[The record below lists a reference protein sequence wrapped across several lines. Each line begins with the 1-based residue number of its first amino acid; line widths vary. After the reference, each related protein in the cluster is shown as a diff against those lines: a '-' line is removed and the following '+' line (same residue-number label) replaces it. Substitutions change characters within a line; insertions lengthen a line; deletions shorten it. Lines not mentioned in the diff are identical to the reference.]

1 MTFTPRLLLVD
12 LSGSLK
18 HLPEDGALYSTNP
31 QSSSENALSSIQ
43 KDIFWEEDGIEVVH
57 SDPNTEKP
65 EFQRDLDDPEVNM
78 EEKEYNLSENV
89 STWTDFLYSRYHPRS
104 INVIRDYKHADERD
118 SLDTFSNG
126 KLLWNTEP
134 FQDEF
139 SDRIRQYVEE
149 CDFLQGFQNIFDI
162 SNGFSGLSLSCM
174 EYLNEEYSKSI
185 LAVPVFTPKS
195 VTYENADE
203 AMSNAIRIVNI
214 ALTYNSLTEHSSM
227 FLPLSLNGREWKTPG
242 ESRKFPQLT
251 YKSDNLYE
259 TSSILA
265 TYLDTLTLKYRFK
278 NAASHLPGFCSDL
291 TNYGR
296 KLTAGALALPF
307 QMQSEEDLIDCLD
320 KFEGDLFTQIS
331 PNTQI
336 GTDYVV
342 QSAFVRGIPKN
353 RLKKPMQSA
362 NLQMR
367 MAAYRCD
374 NVSEMFQLYFQC
386 KNHASLAHVA
396 AMPTAMATKLPFPHE
411 MFDSKMNLDGF
422 LADFDRKTNEKVI
435 SVPTLATVQNSGDI
449 ANTLETLHREAE
461 RIKIKK
467 IHRFRETG
475 FEEDE
480 YEEMLEN
487 LLNFKDNY
495 EDNFEL

>member
-12 LSGSLK
+12 LAGSLK
-18 HLPEDGALYSTNP
+18 HLPEEGVLYSNAQ
-31 QSSSENALSSIQ
+31 QSTSADVLSSIQ
-43 KDIFWEEDGIEVVH
+43 KDIAWEEDGIEVVH
-57 SDPNTEKP
+57 SDPGIVKP
-65 EFQRDLDDPEVNM
+65 EFQRDLDDPDVNM
-78 EEKEYNLSENV
+78 EEKQYNLSENV
-89 STWTDFLYSRYHPRS
+89 NTWTDFLYSRYHPRS
-104 INVIRDYKHADERD
+104 INVLRDYKHSDEKN

-126 KLLWNTEP
+126 NLLWRTEL

-139 SDRIRQYVEE
+139 CDRIRQYVEE

-162 SNGFSGLSLSCM
+162 SNGFAGLSMSCM
-174 EYLNEEYSKSI
+174 EYLNEEYAKSTM
-185 LAVPVFTPKS
+185 AVPVFTPKS
-195 VTYENADE
+195 VFYENADE

-214 ALTYNSLTEHSSM
+214 ALTYNGLIEHSSM
-227 FLPLSLNGREWKTPG
+227 FLPLSLRAREWKTPG

-259 TSSILA
+259 TSAIIA

-278 NAASHLPGFCSDL
+278 NTASYLPGFCSDL

-296 KLTAGALALPF
+296 KLTAGAMSLPF

-320 KFEGDLFTQIS
+320 RVEGDLFTQIS

-353 RLKKPMQSA
+353 RLKRPMQSA
-362 NLQMR
+362 KLQMK

-374 NVSEMFQLYFQC
+374 SVSEMFQLYFQC

-396 AMPTAMATKLPFPHE
+396 AMPTAMATKLPYPSE
-411 MFDSKMNLDGF
+411 MFDSKITFDGF
-422 LADFDRKTNEKVI
+422 LGDFDRKTNDKVI
-435 SVPTLATVQNSGDI
+435 SVPTLATVQSSGDI

-461 RIKIKK
+461 RVKIKK

-480 YEEMLEN
+480 YEAMLEN
-487 LLNFKDNY
+487 LLQFKDNY
-495 EDNFEL
+495 EDNYEL

>member
-1 MTFTPRLLLVD
+1 MD
-12 LSGSLK
+12 LAGSLK

-31 QSSSENALSSIQ
+31 QSTSEDVLSSIQ
-43 KDIFWEEDGIEVVH
+43 NDILWEEDGIEVVH
-57 SDPNTEKP
+57 NDTNTEKP
-65 EFQRDLDDPEVNM
+65 EFQRDLEDPDVNM
-78 EEKEYNLSENV
+78 EEKEYNLSDNV
-89 STWTDFLYSRYHPRS
+89 NTWSDFLYSRYHPRS
-104 INVIRDYKHADERD
+104 INVIRDYKCSDEKD

-126 KLLWNTEP
+126 KALWSSEP
-134 FQDEF
+134 FKDDF
-139 SDRIRQYVEE
+139 MDRIRQYVEE
-149 CDFLQGFQNIFDI
+149 CDSLQGFQNIFDI

-174 EYLNEEYSKSI
+174 EYLNEEYSKST

-195 VTYENADE
+195 VLFENADE

-214 ALTYNSLTEHSSM
+214 ALTYNGLIEHSSM
-227 FLPLSLNGREWKTPG
+227 FLPLSLREREWKAPG
-242 ESRKFPQLT
+242 KPRKFPQLT
-251 YKSDNLYE
+251 YKADNLYE
-259 TSSILA
+259 TSAILA

-278 NAASHLPGFCSDL
+278 NAASYLPGFCSDL

-307 QMQSEEDLIDCLD
+307 QMKSEEDLIDCLD
-320 KFEGDLFTQIS
+320 KFEGDLFTEIS
-331 PNTQI
+331 PNTKI

-353 RLKKPMQSA
+353 RLKRPMQSA
-362 NLQMR
+362 QLQMR

-374 NVSEMFQLYFQC
+374 NISEMFQLYFQC
-386 KNHASLAHVA
+386 KNHASLTHVA
-396 AMPTAMATKLPFPHE
+396 AMPTAFPTKLPYPSE
-411 MFDSKMNLDGF
+411 MFNSKMTFDGF
-422 LADFDRKTNEKVI
+422 LGDFDRKTNDKVI

-449 ANTLETLHREAE
+449 ADTLETLHREAE

-487 LLNFKDNY
+487 LLQFKDNY
-495 EDNFEL
+495 EDNYEL